1 MLYWCRPSYVAL
13 LTQLV
18 LHALARRR
26 VTSPEPVR
34 LVSREVTTPRK
45 EALGTDPLAAMSLG
59 ATRAAPPLDA
69 LLEPVPSAGEAM
81 DIEDDTPPTLHF
93 GPQRFPTAPSG
104 LEDLFEERLALEPR
118 TELREPAW
126 HWTTSNLPLVAV
138 LLLGVVLGLV
148 LRND

>member
-1 MLYWCRPSYVAL
+1 M
-13 LTQLV
+13 
-18 LHALARRR
+18 
-26 VTSPEPVR
+26 R

-59 ATRAAPPLDA
+59 ATRAAPPLDT

-81 DIEDDTPPTLHF
+81 DIEDDTPPTLRF